1 MSVQRCPRC
10 KGEGSVTVTYDDYG
24 MADPK
29 DVMCPVCGG
38 NRFVSPA
45 TREAQRSGSV
55 PTSTDGEH
63 QALIEVRQ
71 QLQQVEQ
78 EREALKECERAIV
91 ESAQS
96 WARRAE
102 SAEAKLI
109 DLKATVEAR
118 EADLHDLICELWA
131 VTDPEGHESLAARV
145 QEVLGAERGSCGN
158 AVCAARSDKDT
169 EVASLKATVGA
180 LLDALKQAKDAIL
193 TAESSLQRES
203 AETKSKQS

>member
-78 EREALKECERAIV
+78 ERDKLQSATEGLATLGVRLNAKKER
-91 ESAQS
+91 
-96 WARRAE
+96 
-102 SAEAKLI
+102 
-109 DLKATVEAR
+109 VEA
-118 EADLHDLICELWA
+118 ELIAIKA
-131 VTDPEGHESLAARV
+131 VAGTLI
-145 QEVLGAERGSCGN
+145 
-158 AVCAARSDKDT
+158 
-169 EVASLKATVGA
+169 
-180 LLDALKQAKDAIL
+180 DALKAFVAADEERA
-193 TAESSLQRES
+193 QRRRRHRRDGWGL
-203 AETKSKQS
+203 